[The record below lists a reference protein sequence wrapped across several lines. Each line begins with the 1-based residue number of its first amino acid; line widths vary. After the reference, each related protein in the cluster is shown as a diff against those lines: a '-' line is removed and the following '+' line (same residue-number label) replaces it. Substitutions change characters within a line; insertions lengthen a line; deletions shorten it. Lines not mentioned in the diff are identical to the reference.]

1 MASML
6 FRASASRIILAGL
19 LLGPVAVIAHELGVV
34 APMSNTSAAIAPQA
48 ASASAASFPVPRVSA
63 QDAVI
68 EWQALTRE
76 QRPSFDRVAAF
87 LMANRGWPNEAELRR
102 AAENALDINGFIPA
116 HAADYFAVV
125 APTNAAGHLR
135 HALSLLTAN
144 RPQEAAEAARRAWTS
159 GTLSA
164 EEESRLL
171 ASFPGAL
178 SSADHDSRMD
188 RLLWSGSNTAATRQI
203 ALVSPA
209 RQLEFAAR
217 LAMRT
222 RATAAALRAAEAESA
237 NPSLLTSDAGYI
249 ADKAGWLA
257 ATGQTGA
264 AQALLAGPRTLSS
277 PPRDAEKWL
286 ELIVAQAR
294 AAARAGDHR
303 TAYDIARRVED
314 ALPLGTDVLTQPLGV
329 RDEYTNA
336 LWLAAT
342 TAHRQ
347 LGRPREAAGLYLL
360 YSGGGRS
367 PQVKA
372 RGLYWAG
379 RAALDAG
386 DTTLA
391 NDYFRRAATHFDQ
404 FHGQLALERLG
415 EAQPR
420 PSASDNILSDA
431 ERAAFD
437 ASSIVQAARLLGEQ
451 GQWREQTLFLRAI
464 ANNARSDAEH
474 AHAALLS
481 AEIGRPDLAVMV
493 GRSARTN
500 GHDDYV
506 PVAFPTIAVPE
517 GHENNWTFIHAISR
531 QESQFDRAAVS
542 HAGARGLMQLMPG
555 TARETAAQIGLGYDF
570 NALTTD
576 TRYNI
581 MLGSTYF
588 QRMLSYYGGSYPLAV
603 AAYNA
608 GPGNVNRWLRANG
621 DPRTGSIA
629 ILDWIEAIPISETR
643 NYVQRVLEN
652 AVVYETLRPGV
663 TEAPRNRLSYY
674 LGKSEPG

>member
-1 MASML
+1 MASMP
-6 FRASASRIILAGL
+6 FRASASRIVLAGL
-19 LLGPVAVIAHELGVV
+19 LLGPVAVIAHELGV
-34 APMSNTSAAIAPQA
+34 ASPTSAPAATAPVT
-48 ASASAASFPVPRVSA
+48 ASASAATFPVATMSA
-63 QDAVI
+63 RDAVT

-102 AAENALDINGFIPA
+102 SAETALDINGYIPA
-116 HAADYFAVV
+116 YAADYFAVV

-135 HALSLLTAN
+135 QALALLSAS
-144 RPQEAAEAARRAWTS
+144 RPQEATEAARRAWTS

-171 ASFPGAL
+171 TSFPGAL
-178 SSADHDSRMD
+178 SGADHDSRMD
-188 RLLWSGSNTAATRQI
+188 RLLWSGSNAAATRQI
-203 ALVSPA
+203 TLVSPA
-209 RQLEFAAR
+209 RQLEFSAR

-237 NPSLLTSDAGYI
+237 NPALLSSDAGYI
-249 ADKAGWLA
+249 ADKATWLA

-264 AQALLAGPRTLSS
+264 AQALLAGQRTLAV
-277 PPRDAEKWL
+277 PPRDAERWL

-303 TAYDIARRVED
+303 TAYDIARRVDD
-314 ALPLGTDVLTQPLGV
+314 ALPLGTDVLAQPLGV

-360 YSGGGRS
+360 YSAGGRS

-379 RAALDAG
+379 RAAVDAG
-386 DTTLA
+386 DANLA

-415 EAQPR
+415 EPQPR
-420 PSASDNILSDA
+420 PTLSGNELSDA
-431 ERAAFD
+431 QRQAFD

-464 ANNARSDAEH
+464 ANNARSDVEH

-481 AEIGRPDLAVMV
+481 AEIGRPDLAVMI
-493 GRSARTN
+493 GRSARIN
-500 GHDDYV
+500 GHDGMLSIAY
-506 PVAFPTIAVPE
+506 PTMAVPE
-517 GHENNWTFIHAISR
+517 GHESNWTFIHAISR

-555 TARETAAQIGLGYDF
+555 TARETAGQIGLSYNFD
-570 NALTTD
+570 ALTTD

-588 QRMLSYYGGSYPLAV
+588 QRMLRYYGGSYPLAV

-608 GPGNVNRWLRANG
+608 GPGNVNRWLCANG
-621 DPRTGSIA
+621 DPRTGGIA
-629 ILDWIEAIPISETR
+629 ILDWIEAIPIFETR
-643 NYVQRVLEN
+643 NYVHRVLEN
-652 AVVYETLRPGV
+652 AVVYESLRPGV
-663 TEAPRNRLSYY
+663 SEAPRNRLSYY
-674 LGKSEPG
+674 LGKREPG

>member
-6 FRASASRIILAGL
+6 FRASASRLILAGL
-19 LLGPVAVIAHELGVV
+19 LIGPVAVLAHELGSAPSV
-34 APMSNTSAAIAPQA
+34 ASTPAFVSSN
-48 ASASAASFPVPRVSA
+48 ASASAAAFPVPRMST

-68 EWQALTRE
+68 EWQALTRD
-76 QRPSFDRVAAF
+76 QRPSFDRLAAF
-87 LMANRGWPNEAELRR
+87 LIANRGWPNEAELRR
-102 AAENALDINGFIPA
+102 AAESALDINGYIPA

-135 HALSLLTAN
+135 HALALLSAS

-171 ASFPGAL
+171 SAFPGAL
-178 SSADHDSRMD
+178 TSADHDSRMD
-188 RLLWSGSNTAATRQI
+188 RLLWSGSNAAATRQI

-209 RQLEFAAR
+209 RQLEFSAR

-222 RATAAALRAAEAESA
+222 RATAAALRAAEAEGA
-237 NPSLLTSDAGYI
+237 NPALLTGDAGYI
-249 ADKAGWLA
+249 ADKASWLA

-264 AQALLAGPRTLSS
+264 ARALLAGPRTLAA
-277 PPRDAEKWL
+277 PPRDAERWL

-294 AAARAGDHR
+294 AAANAGDHR

-314 ALPLGTDVLTQPLGV
+314 ALPLGTDVLAQPLGV

-342 TAHRQ
+342 TAHRH

-386 DTTLA
+386 DRTLA
-391 NDYFRRAATHFDQ
+391 DDYFRRAAVHFDQ

-415 EAQPR
+415 QAQPR
-420 PSASDNILSDA
+420 PTQSAPSLSDS

-437 ASSIVQAARLLGEQ
+437 ATSIVQAARLLGAQ

-464 ANNARSDAEH
+464 ANNARSDVEH

-481 AEIGRPDLAVMV
+481 AEIGRPDLAVMI
-493 GRSARTN
+493 GRSARVN
-500 GHDDYV
+500 GHDGLL
-506 PVAFPTIAVPE
+506 PVAFPTMAVPE
-517 GHENNWTFIHAISR
+517 GHEDNWTFIHAISR

-555 TARETAAQIGLGYDF
+555 TARETAAQIGLSYDF

-576 TRYNI
+576 TRYNM

-588 QRMLSYYGGSYPLAV
+588 QRMLRYYGGSYPLAV

-621 DPRTGSIA
+621 DPRTGGIA

-652 AVVYETLRPGV
+652 AVVYETLRPGSG
-663 TEAPRNRLSYY
+663 EAPRNRLSYY
-674 LGKSEPG
+674 LGKSDPG